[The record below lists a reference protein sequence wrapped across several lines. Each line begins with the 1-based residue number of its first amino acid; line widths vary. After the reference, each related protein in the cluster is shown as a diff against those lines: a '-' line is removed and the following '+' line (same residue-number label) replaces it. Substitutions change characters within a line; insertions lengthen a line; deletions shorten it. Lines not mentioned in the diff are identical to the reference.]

1 MPTSINSQP
10 LAQQYMQR
18 QRDRQDDQVNGG
30 LNNSM
35 SVQERAE
42 LIRKERAELIRKER
56 EEQKEAAASGEQRE
70 DKRDY
75 QALID
80 RVAEQEA
87 QKTRADAYNQ
97 QQQALM
103 DQVQKTI
110 TPNGQQ
116 NSYSLKV

>member
-42 LIRKERAELIRKER
+42 LIRKER

-70 DKRDY
+70 EKRDY
-75 QALID
+75 QSLID

-87 QKTRADAYNQ
+87 QKSKMDAYNQ
-97 QQQALM
+97 RQQALM
-103 DQVQKTI
+103 EQVEKTI
-110 TPNGQQ
+110 TPNAQQ
-116 NSYSLKV
+116 TSYSLKV

>member
-10 LAQQYMQR
+10 MAQQYMQR

-42 LIRKERAELIRKER
+42 VIRKER
-56 EEQKEAAASGEQRE
+56 EEQKETAASSEQRE

-80 RVAEQEA
+80 RVAEQEV
-87 QKTRADAYNQ
+87 QKTKADAYSQ

-103 DQVQKTI
+103 DQVQKTV
-110 TPNGQQ
+110 TPNAQQ
-116 NSYSLKV
+116 TSYSLKV

>member
-10 LAQQYMQR
+10 LSQQYMQR

-30 LNNSM
+30 LNNAM

-42 LIRKERAELIRKER
+42 VIRKER
-56 EEQKEAAASGEQRE
+56 EEQKETAASSEQRE

-87 QKTRADAYNQ
+87 QKTKADAYNQ

-103 DQVQKTI
+103 DQVQKTV
-110 TPNGQQ
+110 TPNAQQ
-116 NSYSLKV
+116 TSYSLKV

>member
-18 QRDRQDDQVNGG
+18 QRDRQDDQVSGG

-42 LIRKERAELIRKER
+42 VIRKER
-56 EEQKEAAASGEQRE
+56 EEQKEATASNEQRE

-87 QKTRADAYNQ
+87 QKNKSEC
-97 QQQALM
+97 
-103 DQVQKTI
+103 V
-110 TPNGQQ
+110 
-116 NSYSLKV
+116 